1 MVARIKRAHGLVG
14 EVLVHAETDDGA
26 EVFGVERRFAVRP
39 RPGKVPATAPPV
51 LREVTLMESR
61 PHRGG
66 YLLRF
71 REIGDRDAAQR
82 LVGAE
87 LLLEREEL
95 RPLAEDEYF
104 LHELV
109 GLEVVD
115 RERGSLG
122 PVEDVYDASGQPLAS
137 VRIDGREQLIPLRRE
152 MVDGVDMDA
161 RRIDV
166 SLPRGLLDL

>member
-1 MVARIKRAHGLVG
+1 MDVLTVARVRRAHGLAG
-14 EVLVHAETDDGA
+14 EVLVHAETDDGDA
-26 EVFGVERRFAVRP
+26 VFIPERRLAVRP
-39 RPGKVPATAPPV
+39 PRGGRTPFDELTVVG
-51 LREVTLMESR
+51 SR

-66 YLLRF
+66 YLLLF
-71 REIGDRDAAQR
+71 REIGDREAAGT
-82 LVGAE
+82 LLGAE

-115 RERGSLG
+115 AERGNIG
-122 PVEDVYDASGQPLAS
+122 PIVDVYDTAAQVLAT
-137 VRIDGREQLIPLRRE
+137 VRVEGREVMFPLRRE
-152 MVDGVDMDA
+152 MVRGVDVEA

-166 SLPRGLLDL
+166 ELPAGLLEL